1 MSACCRSSPA
11 PDRAECPPY
20 GTAEKEVVMDDDGK
34 RRDRFYWIRTVLAGI
49 KLVLWILWVLFD
61 PRHPF

>member
-1 MSACCRSSPA
+1 MEE
-11 PDRAECPPY
+11 DRNR
-20 GTAEKEVVMDDDGK
+20 GEKKHRRIHAILAVV
-34 RRDRFYWIRTVLAGI
+34 